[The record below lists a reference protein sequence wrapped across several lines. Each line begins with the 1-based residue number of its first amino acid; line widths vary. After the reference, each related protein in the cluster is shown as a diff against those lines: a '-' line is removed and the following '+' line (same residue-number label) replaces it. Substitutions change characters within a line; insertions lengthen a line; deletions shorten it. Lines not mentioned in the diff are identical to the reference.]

1 MNSSASLPHNFPE
14 INGKPITLKQ
24 YQKKLNN
31 QIRNKFE
38 IMQL

>member
-14 INGKPITLKQ
+14 INNKPITRKQ
-24 YQKKLNN
+24 NQEKLNN

>member
-14 INGKPITLKQ
+14 SNNKPITRKQ
-24 YQKKLNN
+24 NQEKLNN